1 MYWLS
6 VVVAQVVAAVD
17 TAVAHLAGAMGK
29 PVWLLVQDSPDW
41 RWQLNRADS
50 PWYPTLRLF
59 RQSHRGDWRPLMEQ
73 VVTELHA
80 IAFGELM
87 IGRRRVL
94 DHDAPPRGVTG
105 RIRIEE
111 RIGGMEPDR
120 HRTRGDDAGH
130 AAYVIKVRVGEPDG
144 FERTAGGVHGR
155 QQHVRLITGIDQ
167 DRLSADCIGQQPA
180 VLLQRANGELPQRER
195 AHGDV
200 ESGVSGT
207 GASVVASTGDSPMP

>member
-1 MYWLS
+1 
-6 VVVAQVVAAVD
+6 VHRRGVAQREIGPADRPGEEEITGKTEAVSD
-17 TAVAHLAGAMGK
+17 KGDVPRRVPRQM
-29 PVWLLVQDSPDW
+29 PDV
-41 RWQLNRADS
+41 
-50 PWYPTLRLF
+50 
-59 RQSHRGDWRPLMEQ
+59 EQ
-73 VVTELHA
+73 VFTELHA

-144 FERTAGGVHGR
+144 FERTAGGIHGR
-155 QQHVRLITGIDQ
+155 QQRVRLIPGIDENGLPTY
-167 DRLSADCIGQQPA
+167 RIGQQPT